1 MCHAIKCLR
10 IGAGTFVNTGYSAAE
25 YMMQGSH
32 ERQAHLPWKRHY
44 RVGQTPGTRF
54 SIAAAIVLCKYRPW
68 KRTFCSSIHNAGQ
81 PRTTST
87 PALEK
92 QCRVGQNPDTRFS
105 IASVNLGE
113 SVCE

>member
-1 MCHAIKCLR
+1 
-10 IGAGTFVNTGYSAAE
+10 
-25 YMMQGSH
+25 MMQGSH
-32 ERQAHLPWKRHY
+32 ERQAHLP
-44 RVGQTPGTRF
+44 GIGTVVWDKILVQDSSSPLRL
-54 SIAAAIVLCKYRPW
+54 SCVNIALGRGSVVCNKILAHDSPFLLQMNLCKY
-68 KRTFCSSIHNAGQ
+68 RTFCSSIHNAGQ

-92 QCRVGQNPDTRFS
+92 QCRVGQNPVTRFS